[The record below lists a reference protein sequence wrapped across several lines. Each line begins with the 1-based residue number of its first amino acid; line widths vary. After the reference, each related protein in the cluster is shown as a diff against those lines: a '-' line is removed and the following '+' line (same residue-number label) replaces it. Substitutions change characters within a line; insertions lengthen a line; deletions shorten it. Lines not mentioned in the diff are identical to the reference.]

1 MPISALCVP
10 KWIIWWWVTLFSI
23 KKTNP
28 NGQKKIT
35 GKKSLNW
42 INNAIAFNYLPEIMN
57 IQRII
62 PLVFF
67 LIVLAILGLYMAD
80 FILGDGNGIVAGFD
94 IAPLTKYSFFLW
106 LFYNFWYGFKYK
118 IAWLQNILMMGFVFV
133 LTIFLLEWIAGI
145 VLKKQAENAP
155 KIEGP
160 THSMMWDE
168 VLGYK
173 PNPNTTHTGTRT
185 KDGQTIYSITYAT
198 DSNSLRITPV
208 DTTKPKDKYAL
219 FFGCS
224 MTFGEGVQSNETLP
238 YYFGKFDEEY
248 RPYNFAYSGYGPHQ
262 MLARLETPQVKE
274 IVKEKTGIG
283 FYIYINDHVNRVI
296 GTMTNY
302 GYNGGNA
309 PYYHQQGNGIKRDK
323 LFKDAR
329 RTRSWIYETLLKSNI
344 LKLFKIG
351 YPFKITEEDYQ
362 LTAEIMAES
371 ARLYKEQFGNDNF
384 YVIIYPTLIDSTLII
399 RLLKQKGVKV
409 LDYSKLFNP
418 LDKRYA
424 IPYDEH
430 PTALANE
437 VLIKELIHQ
446 FEDLKVQ

>member
-1 MPISALCVP
+1 
-10 KWIIWWWVTLFSI
+10 
-23 KKTNP
+23 
-28 NGQKKIT
+28 
-35 GKKSLNW
+35 
-42 INNAIAFNYLPEIMN
+42 MN

-62 PLVFF
+62 SWIL
-67 LIVLAILGLYMAD
+67 ILGLLGAVGL
-80 FILGDGNGIVAGFD
+80 ILIDLVKGDGNGIVAGINVGAMLQYIFW
-94 IAPLTKYSFFLW
+94 ITLI
-106 LFYNFWYGFKYK
+106 YNFWYGFKHK
-118 IAWLQNILMMGFVFV
+118 IAWLQNLLLFGLMVAI
-133 LTIFLLEWIAGI
+133 TIFLLEWISGI
-145 VLKKQAENAP
+145 ILQKQAENSP

-160 THSMMWDE
+160 THSMMWDN

-173 PNPNTTHTGTRT
+173 PTPNNTHTGIRT
-185 KDGQTIYSITYAT
+185 KDGQVIYSITYAT
-198 DSNSLRITPV
+198 DSNSLRVTPI
-208 DTTKPKDKYAL
+208 DTLKPKSKYAL

-224 MTFGEGVQSNETLP
+224 MTFGEGVQSNQTLP
-238 YYFGKFDEEY
+238 YYFGKFDANY
-248 RPYNFAYSGYGPHQ
+248 HPYNFAYSGYGPHQ

-274 IVKEKTGIG
+274 IVKEKTGVG

-309 PYYHQQGNGIKRDK
+309 PYYHQQSNGVKREG
-323 LFKDAR
+323 LFKDTRKAR
-329 RTRSWIYETLLKSNI
+329 SKIYEVLLKSNI

-351 YPFKITEEDYQ
+351 YPFKITEEDYE

-371 ARLYKEQFGNDNF
+371 ARLYKQQFGNDNF

-399 RLLKQKGVKV
+399 KLLKQKGVKV

-418 LDKRYA
+418 LDKQYA

-437 VLIKELIHQ
+437 ILIKQLIQQ
-446 FEDLKVQ
+446 FENLKMQ